1 MIDVPYTRV
10 AGTAPPSCATCSK
23 ERTTSPLETTL
34 RQVSFLSHLTP
45 DQIREVVQE
54 GHTVSLP
61 AGEIVFHEGDA
72 GDSIFVI
79 LSGSVRIYRCDQDG
93 HELNLASSGPGAFFG
108 EVALL
113 DGGPRSASVITTE
126 PSEFFTLNRL
136 AFTALLSRSPEMLAN
151 VITTLTAMI
160 RQNLAR
166 AIKEALGPRTSSSG
180 KSLEEVHIEIDEA
193 RLAEQVAQIIDSD
206 FFQDL
211 QRKASHM
218 RPDRP
223 VEQ

>member
-1 MIDVPYTRV
+1 M
-10 AGTAPPSCATCSK
+10 
-23 ERTTSPLETTL
+23 
-34 RQVSFLSHLTP
+34 
-45 DQIREVVQE
+45 VQE
-54 GHTVSLP
+54 GHIVSLP

-79 LSGSVRIYRCDQDG
+79 LTGSVRIYRQDQDG
-93 HELNLASSGPGAFFG
+93 QQLNLAFSGPGAFFG

-113 DGGPRSASVITTE
+113 DGGPRSASVITAE

-151 VITTLTAMI
+151 VITTLTALI
-160 RQNLAR
+160 RQNLGR
-166 AIKEALGPRTSSSG
+166 AIKEALGPRTSPSG
-180 KSLEEVHIEIDEA
+180 KIREEVHIQIDEA

-223 VEQ
+223 AEK